1 MLVYKEWD
9 RLCLEFSKKYIC
21 IRVDEIPNQPLNGS
35 WISIKHDVETNVK
48 KALKIAKIENKYN
61 IRATYYIQSYLL
73 LDNIKLLQ
81 SISDMGHE
89 VSYHYDVLDSNQ
101 GSMSAAIEEFSE
113 IVSSFKI
120 CGFEVCTVCP
130 HGNPLMHRN
139 GWSSNKD
146 FFRNEEVINLYPN
159 IFDVVV
165 QAESVI
171 KNEFKYISDAGYG
184 WKLIGNIDSNDIVN
198 SGDIEIAGI
207 DSMLNLVS
215 LNSKIII
222 SSHPH
227 RWSESYSSAL
237 FHLIMFKSIRFAAR
251 SLARIKFINKI
262 MSKFY
267 YLAKKI

>member
-9 RLCLEFSKKYIC
+9 RLCLELSKKYTC
-21 IRVDEIPNQPLNGS
+21 IRVDEIPNQPKGGS

-89 VSYHYDVLDSNQ
+89 VSYHYDVLDSNH
-101 GSMSAAIEEFSE
+101 GNIRAAIEEFSE
-113 IVSSFKI
+113 TVTSFKKY
-120 CGFEVCTVCP
+120 GFEVKTVCP

-139 GWSSNKD
+139 GWLSNKD

-159 IFDVVV
+159 IFDIVV
-165 QAESVI
+165 QAKSVI
-171 KNEFKYISDAGYG
+171 KSEFKYISDAGFG

-198 SGDIEIAGI
+198 SGDTDINSN
-207 DSMLNLVS
+207 DSMLNLIS

-227 RWSESYSSAL
+227 RWSKGYFAAV
-237 FHLIMFKSIRFAAR
+237 FHLIIFKTIRFTVR
-251 SLARIKFINKI
+251 LLARIKFLKKI